1 MACTEE
7 EFMEILGTEVY
18 IDMNK
23 LTAVSRHGIP
33 ERVRAEVWKYLLGI
47 SKNDKSEEERV
58 KSQQQQEY
66 KEIDKND
73 SEITKRIRNHL
84 KRYQIH
90 SKQQQESRVKF
101 DLQSVENRNKIE
113 NIIIS
118 YINYNN
124 DIEYNFGMLAIL
136 GPFMCTLQSESETF
150 YCYVSM
156 MKRIE
161 ENLAQ
166 DSITTKLSRFMMYFR
181 SLIPE
186 LFNHFEEE
194 EINSNDWAMSWL
206 QYLLSVELPLECV
219 LRLWDT
225 YLSAQLG
232 LDLHIFVCLAILMNF
247 SEELLELE
255 HSEILGFLQHLP
267 GIDMDQIIA
276 QAYNIRDDIRANS
289 EI

>member
-7 EFMEILGTEVY
+7 EFLEILGSEVS
-18 IDMNK
+18 IDMDK
-23 LTAVSRHGIP
+23 LVAVSRHGIP
-33 ERVRAEVWKYLLGI
+33 ERVRSEVWKYLVGV

-58 KSQQQQEY
+58 KKQQEIDY

-73 SEITKRIRNHL
+73 AEITKKIRNHL

-90 SKQQQESRVKF
+90 SKESTKLKIDFQGV
-101 DLQSVENRNKIE
+101 DIRNKIE

-136 GPFMCTLQSESETF
+136 GPFMCTLQSESDIF
-150 YCYVSM
+150 HCYCAM
-156 MKRIE
+156 MKKIE

-166 DSITTKLSRFMMYFR
+166 DSLTSRLSRFMMYFR
-181 SLIPE
+181 SVIPE
-186 LFNHFEEE
+186 LFSHFEEE
-194 EINSNDWAMSWL
+194 EINSNDWAMSWIR
-206 QYLLSVELPLECV
+206 YLLSVELPLDCV
-219 LRLWDT
+219 LRLWDS

-232 LDLHIFVCLAILMNF
+232 LDLHVYVCLAILINF

-255 HSEILGFLQHLP
+255 HSEILAFLQHLP

-276 QAYNIRDDIRANS
+276 QAYNIRDDIRSNN
-289 EI
+289 EL